1 MQAFY
6 TSHFTGNTA
15 PPRHLKEADASVQV
29 ITPNEMAALMDE
41 T

>member
-1 MQAFY
+1 MQVFY
-6 TSHFTGNTA
+6 TSHFTRNTV

-41 T
+41 K